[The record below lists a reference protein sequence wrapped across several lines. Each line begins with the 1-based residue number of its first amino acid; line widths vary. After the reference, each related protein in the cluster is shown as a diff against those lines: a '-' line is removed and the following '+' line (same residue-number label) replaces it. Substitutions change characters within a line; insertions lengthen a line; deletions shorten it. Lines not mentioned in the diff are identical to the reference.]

1 MNNKIRVVHMVRR
14 VGPTSMPWNDLYYS
28 VRFLA
33 PGISHIPIAVT
44 RVFGWQFCKWI
55 KCNNR
60 TYRYVDS
67 SMLSSVYRVHRI
79 YLKNLRRDV
88 KTIVHI
94 HNPSLFVI
102 ALLIKVFC
110 PKVIIAVNLHNDW
123 KFFKIHQKIG
133 LHILARISDYFIT
146 VSYAIKSSIPN
157 RCIKKLLT
165 NNKLSSIPNG
175 IRLEDFS
182 NYSNGPRNK
191 VMVIVARMVPQKN
204 CFFAIDILSKS
215 KCVEKLIWIGN
226 GVQRESILQYAEEL
240 GVAPKLEL
248 MGVISRKQVYDVLNN
263 SSIYIAPSKWEGI
276 GVANL
281 EAAALGC
288 IPFLSDIPPHQ
299 EIATNI
305 NIKTYSL
312 EESESWA
319 NDIDYILGV
328 PFEEDCHKRDEISR
342 MTMKKYNLD
351 NAIQKYI
358 EIYNKDLKSPIGDQ

>member
-1 MNNKIRVVHMVRR
+1 MRVIHLVRS
-14 VGPTSMPWNDLYYS
+14 VGPTSMPWNDLYYG

-44 RVFGWQFCKWI
+44 RVFGRQLCRWK

-60 TYRYVDS
+60 TYRYIDS
-67 SMLSSVYRVHRI
+67 SIPSSVHRVYRI
-79 YLKNLRRDV
+79 YRKNLRRGV

-94 HNPSLFVI
+94 HNPSLFVV
-102 ALLIKVFC
+102 ASLIKVFC

-123 KFFKIHQKIG
+123 RFFKTYQKLG
-133 LHILARISDYFIT
+133 LHILANISDYFIT
-146 VSYAIKSSIPN
+146 VSYAIKSTIPN
-157 RCIKKLLT
+157 RCIKKLLE
-165 NNKLSSIPNG
+165 NHKLSSIPNG

-215 KCVEKLIWIGN
+215 KCVEKLIWIGD
-226 GVQRESILQYAEEL
+226 GVQRESILQYAKEL
-240 GVAPKLEL
+240 GVVSKLEL

-288 IPFLSDIPPHQ
+288 TPFLSDIPPHQ

-312 EESESWA
+312 NESKLWADEIDRSLRMTTEE
-319 NDIDYILGV
+319 GR
-328 PFEEDCHKRDEISR
+328 HKRHELSR
-342 MTMKKYNLD
+342 ITMKKYDLN
-351 NAIQKYI
+351 NSIQKYI
-358 EIYNKDLKSPIGDQ
+358 EIYNKDLI